1 MEIEPLG
8 VTKRAQTAYFPDVA
22 IAGGIG
28 MRVGIFA
35 LAALLLLS
43 GHAAAQSSNAAAQSL
58 VERGNYLVNTV
69 LTCGNCHTPKG
80 PGGDVAE
87 KAFSATSPPGPFGV
101 WQLPQVSTV
110 LTR

>member
-8 VTKRAQTAYFPDVA
+8 VTRRQETVYFQAQLSR
-22 IAGGIG
+22 GES
-28 MRVGIFA
+28 MRVGILA
-35 LAALLLLS
+35 LAALVSLS
-43 GHAAAQSSNAAAQSL
+43 GNAAAQSGNAATQSL